1 MSESE
6 YIARAIRL
14 AQNLRSVIIKVV
26 AVEKDREDFEREEDE
41 YEASD
46 EHMEDVLGSFNEGL
60 KTADPATDLLA
71 QIDHLLYAL
80 MDYEPVGEGW
90 HDEDEFSRREV
101 LKLKEIICQDEAS
114 KLSLI
119 LAQPA

>member
-90 HDEDEFSRREV
+90 HDEDEYKTKEIM
-101 LKLKEIICQDEAS
+101 KLKEI
-114 KLSLI
+114 L
-119 LAQPA
+119 PAPAA